1 LSRSIRS
8 VLSRIRKN
16 NPSPVLPGA
25 LLLDV
30 DAALKFIRGMFTFF
44 KNYFQK
50 KSLRDFEE
58 AVSRINE
65 HEENIKKLS
74 DEEIRVKSEALKQKV
89 REASSEGNEEEV
101 ENVKIEAFALA
112 REAAWRTLGKRPYDV
127 QLVGGLVL
135 HRGAIAEM
143 ATGEGKTLA
152 AVAPAYFNALFG
164 NGVHIVTVNEYLA
177 RRDAVW
183 MGQIYHFLGLTVACI
198 TPQGAFR
205 YDPQW
210 HIPEEGQKL
219 ADQERDTT
227 GAFLVQQEYL
237 RPASRREA
245 YLADITYGTN
255 HEFGFDYL
263 RDNLSYS
270 IENRSQRE
278 HNFAIIDEVD
288 SILIDEARTP
298 LIIAAP
304 DSESSEYYK
313 TFARVVSRLNPE
325 EHYVVDE
332 KLKNVSITEAGIEK
346 VEELSAVRDLYAPEN
361 LRFVHYLEES
371 LKARALFKKDK
382 DYVVKNGE
390 IIIVDEF
397 TGRMLVG
404 RRYNGGLH
412 QAIEAKE
419 NVQVKEESRTYAKIS
434 IQNYFRMYE
443 KISGMTGT
451 AQTSAEEFH
460 KVYGLDVFTIPTNK
474 PSVRADRADK
484 IYKNI
489 DAKFDAIIKDIR
501 ERRERGQPVLVGTTS
516 IAKNELLS
524 SKLTKAGIPHELL
537 NAKNNE
543 REGAIIAQAGSAK
556 AVTVATNVAG
566 RGVDIILGGN
576 PPDTAQMEKVLE
588 LGGLYVVGTE
598 RHEARRID
606 NQLRGRSG
614 RQGDPGE
621 TQFFLSLDD
630 DLLRIFGG
638 DRIKGLMER
647 FNLPEDEPIQLG
659 FVSSAVAEAQA
670 KVEGA
675 NFDMRKHL
683 LEYDDVLNKQ
693 RTAVYATRQNI
704 LSALNFED
712 LGKIIFDAVWGH
724 FEQMAHGKYPSIAR
738 VSEGEEIAEDETR
751 DPEQLAAEHLK
762 RALLE
767 NKIVEDESILPERIE
782 VQTAS
787 WNDVEEILRKR
798 SLEIAHNPKV
808 GNFLLSMLDML
819 WMTNLDDLEA
829 LQESVNLRSYGQHD
843 PLVEFK
849 REASGLY
856 KKFWVNFNEWVFV
869 NIFKLALATENQG
882 GVGSIQSAA
891 PTLIMPTL
899 SSSSGGGNVPSR
911 NSPCPCGSGR
921 KYKKCGLLN
930 TEEHK
935 KLMAQK
941 V

>member
-1 LSRSIRS
+1 
-8 VLSRIRKN
+8 
-16 NPSPVLPGA
+16 
-25 LLLDV
+25 
-30 DAALKFIRGMFTFF
+30 MFTFF

-58 AVSRINE
+58 AVLRINGLE
-65 HEENIKKLS
+65 KEIKNLS
-74 DEEIRVKSEALKQKV
+74 DEDIRVKSEALKQKV
-89 REASSEGNEEEV
+89 RRDEVSARLVGGQDDRRDEREDSAFIEAADDKEV
-101 ENVKIEAFALA
+101 SDGEAQDLKIEAFALA
-112 REAAWRTLGKRPYDV
+112 REAARRTLGQRPYDV
-127 QLVGGLVL
+127 QLIGGLVL
-135 HRGAIAEM
+135 HQGAIAEM

-152 AVAPAYFNALFG
+152 GVAPAYYNALFG
-164 NGVHIVTVNEYLA
+164 QGVHVVTVNEYLA

-183 MGQIYHFLGLTVACI
+183 MGQVYHFLGLTVACL

-205 YDPQW
+205 YDPTYRAQTDA
-210 HIPEEGQKL
+210 EVSQSGAEKGESAL
-219 ADQERDTT
+219 ADRERDAT

-237 RPASRREA
+237 RPVSRREA

-263 RDNLSYS
+263 RDNLNYS
-270 IENRSQRE
+270 IENLAQRE
-278 HNFAIIDEVD
+278 HYFAIIDEVD

-313 TFARVVSRLNPE
+313 TFARVVSHLNPE

-332 KLKNVSITEAGIEK
+332 KLKNVSITEEGIEK

-371 LKARALFKKDK
+371 LKARALFTKDK

-434 IQNYFRMYE
+434 IQNYFRMYK

-474 PSVRADRADK
+474 PSVRRDEADK

-489 DAKFDAIIKDIR
+489 DAKFEAIIKDIR
-501 ERRERGQPVLVGTTS
+501 ERREKGQPVLVGTTS

-543 REGAIIAQAGSAK
+543 REGAIIAQAGASK

-576 PPDTAQMEKVLE
+576 PPDPKEAEKVRE
-588 LGGLYVVGTE
+588 FGGLYVVGTE

-693 RTAVYATRQNI
+693 RTAVYTTRQNI

-712 LGKIIFDAVWGH
+712 LGKIIQGAVWGH
-724 FEQMAHGKYPSIAR
+724 FELMGRAKYD
-738 VSEGEEIAEDETR
+738 VAEDETG
-751 DPEQLAAEHLK
+751 DAEQLTAERLK
-762 RALLE
+762 KALVE
-767 NKIVEDESILPERIE
+767 NKIVEDESVLPERIDAE
-782 VQTAS
+782 TAS
-787 WNDVEEILRKR
+787 WNDVEELLKNR
-798 SLEIAHNPKV
+798 SLEIAHNPRV

-869 NIFKLALATENQG
+869 NIFKLAGAAENQG
-882 GVGSIQSAA
+882 GAINIQTAT
-891 PTLIMPTL
+891 PTLNIPIA
-899 SSSSGGGNVPSR
+899 SASSGAGNVPSR
-911 NSPCPCGSGR
+911 NAPCPCGSGK

-930 TEEHK
+930 TEEHRRN
-935 KLMAQK
+935 MAQGGRK
-941 V
+941 HEVTGG